1 VKASTFTGLGQALR
15 WLRERQTRKQYQV
28 ADLAGITKGML
39 SAYETGRQRPSL
51 ETLDKLL
58 DTLGCDLN
66 DLHNAI
72 QIVNG
77 RPEAIRR
84 FAPPGARPPSAGSY
98 SGAAGGINGGAGG
111 SFGQTYPLRRRS
123 SDALGGPRDSRDSR
137 DSETA
142 GVPDTPGSRD
152 FSGGPC
158 NGEGSDQVRQVDEI
172 AETPDAS
179 ELYRVLGHSGPLP
192 DPEERALAQVLDGFH
207 QLIRYWD
214 QALERLGRN
223 RASAPPEPSEPAEP
237 AKPG

>member
-84 FAPPGARPPSAGSY
+84 FAPPGARPPSGGSY
-98 SGAAGGINGGAGG
+98 SGAAGAGSGGAGG
-111 SFGQTYPLRRRS
+111 SFGQSYPLRRQGS
-123 SDALGGPRDSRDSR
+123 GTLGGPRDPRDSQP
-137 DSETA
+137 A
-142 GVPDTPGSRD
+142 GTPDAPGSHD
-152 FSGGPC
+152 LPGGPC
-158 NGEGSDQVRQVDEI
+158 NGERSDQVRHADEI
-172 AETPDAS
+172 AERPDAP
-179 ELYRVLGHSGPLP
+179 ELYRVLGHSDPLP

-214 QALERLGRN
+214 QALEQLRRN
-223 RASAPPEPSEPAEP
+223 RASAPPEPSAPAAP
-237 AKPG
+237 AKPE